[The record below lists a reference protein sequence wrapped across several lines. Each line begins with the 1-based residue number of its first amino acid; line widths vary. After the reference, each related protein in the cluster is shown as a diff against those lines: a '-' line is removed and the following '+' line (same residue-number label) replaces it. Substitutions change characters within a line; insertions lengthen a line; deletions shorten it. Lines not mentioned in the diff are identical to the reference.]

1 MTTKSHRRAWS
12 VRARML
18 AGFLALLT
26 FSLGTA
32 GISIYLLQLTD
43 LQQRIDE
50 SLTRATGQLSTSLES
65 GIDPGSGQPFTS
77 IDDVL
82 YRAMQTVMPAPNEGL
97 LATTNGQLRWTA
109 PSTVP
114 LRIEEDP
121 DLVAYVTSAKTDGNA
136 TITTLT
142 TAQRTYR
149 IVVIPMSLTSD
160 PTPGL
165 IAVAYD
171 YTKEVADLNQSFIP
185 ALWVGLATL
194 VTSIALGW
202 VVVGRLLQ
210 PLRQLRHTAAQIT
223 EDDLSTRIP
232 VTGNDDLAELTRTV
246 NSMLDRVETAISSQ
260 RQLLDDVGHELRT
273 PVTIVQGHLE
283 LLETTDPQ
291 EVHTTRELV
300 LDELDRMT
308 GLINDIVLL
317 AKAQRTDFLTPSEV
331 DIDDLMHEVTH
342 KAQPLGA
349 REWVTSATTG
359 VVQSVDRQKIT
370 QALLQLADNAVKY
383 SPDNTRIILGASA
396 TSTHIS
402 LWVQDE
408 GFGIAPEDH
417 KAVFDRFHR
426 GDNASR
432 ADGSGLGLSIVQA
445 IATAHGGTVNLSS
458 QPGKGTTV
466 TITLPLTHIAMTS
479 TESETP

>member
-1 MTTKSHRRAWS
+1 MVLVNQIALAPLGRTVTRRPPQPPRPMIPSRRTAQPSHLLHQSHRTTTTTMMTTTTTTTMTATTMTMTMTTKSHRRAWS

-160 PTPGL
+160 PT
-165 IAVAYD
+165 
-171 YTKEVADLNQSFIP
+171 
-185 ALWVGLATL
+185 
-194 VTSIALGW
+194 
-202 VVVGRLLQ
+202 
-210 PLRQLRHTAAQIT
+210 
-223 EDDLSTRIP
+223 
-232 VTGNDDLAELTRTV
+232 
-246 NSMLDRVETAISSQ
+246 
-260 RQLLDDVGHELRT
+260 
-273 PVTIVQGHLE
+273 
-283 LLETTDPQ
+283 
-291 EVHTTRELV
+291 
-300 LDELDRMT
+300 
-308 GLINDIVLL
+308 
-317 AKAQRTDFLTPSEV
+317 
-331 DIDDLMHEVTH
+331 
-342 KAQPLGA
+342 
-349 REWVTSATTG
+349 
-359 VVQSVDRQKIT
+359 
-370 QALLQLADNAVKY
+370 
-383 SPDNTRIILGASA
+383 
-396 TSTHIS
+396 
-402 LWVQDE
+402 
-408 GFGIAPEDH
+408 
-417 KAVFDRFHR
+417 
-426 GDNASR
+426 
-432 ADGSGLGLSIVQA
+432 LGLSPWHTTTQRKLLTSTSHLYPHCGSVWPPLSPVSRWGGLSWGGSSSRSDNCGTPPRKSPRMISAHAFPSQA
-445 IATAHGGTVNLSS
+445 T
-458 QPGKGTTV
+458 
-466 TITLPLTHIAMTS
+466 MTS
-479 TESETP
+479 LNSPEQ